1 MSDNLAMAELLLPDV
16 TQAPEDIAAK
26 YPWRKLDKK
35 AKVTRFAPSP
45 TGFLHIGGLF
55 AALVNARAAGEN
67 GVFFLRIEDTDK
79 KREVEDGVTGI
90 IAGLS
95 NFGIHFT
102 EGMTGPD
109 TWSGDYG
116 PYLQS
121 ARRDIYR
128 VYAKKLVQ
136 EGLAYPC
143 FCTAEELDELRKR
156 QETEKVNPGYYGK
169 WAVHRDISYEQAKQ
183 YIDEGKPF
191 VLRLRSPGS
200 PDRRVSFKDAVKGKI
215 EMPENEQ
222 DIVLLKADG
231 VPTYHFAHVVDDHLM
246 GTTHVIRGDE
256 WISSAPI
263 HLQLFSLLGWKPPI
277 YAHIAPIMKE
287 ENGGKRKLSKRK
299 DPEAN
304 VEYYREIGYPMESVI
319 EYLLTIANSNY
330 EDWRRMNPGMDNR
343 EFPFAL
349 NKMSQSGA
357 LFDLHKLADVSKN
370 TISVQS
376 AEWVYERA
384 VEWAG
389 DFDPQLH
396 ELLTRDPAR
405 STAIFAIDRTPVKP
419 RKDIAKWSDVRDY
432 VSYFF
437 DETYENNEPMPENVA
452 KEDIV
457 KALKAYA
464 ESYDET
470 LDKNDWFAA
479 MKALCPSLG
488 FASEVKEY
496 KKNPDSYR
504 GHVGD
509 LSGFVRIAVTGRRN
523 TPDLHAIMQLL
534 GRECVLKRLHET
546 ISKLEGN

>member
-16 TQAPEDIAAK
+16 TQTPEQIAAQ
-26 YPWRKLDKK
+26 YSWRQLGKK

-55 AALVNARAAGEN
+55 AALVNARAAGED

-95 NFGIHFT
+95 NFGVTFT

-128 VYAKKLVQ
+128 VYAKKLVL

-156 QETEKVNPGYYGK
+156 QEAEKQNPGYYGK

-183 YIDEGKPF
+183 YIDEGRPF

-263 HLQLFSLLGWKPPI
+263 HLQLFSLLGWKPPV

-330 EDWRRMNPGMDNR
+330 EDWRRMNPGVDNR

-376 AEWVYERA
+376 AGWVYERA
-384 VEWAG
+384 AAWAK
-389 DFDPQLH
+389 DFDPELYV
-396 ELLTRDPAR
+396 LLTRDPAY
-405 STAIFAIDRTPVKP
+405 STAMFAIDRTPVKP

-437 DETYENNEPMPENVA
+437 DKTYENHEPMPENVA

-464 ESYDET
+464 QSYDET
-470 LDKNDWFAA
+470 LDKDGWFAA
-479 MKALCPSLG
+479 MKELCPSLG
-488 FASEVKEY
+488 FASEVKAY
-496 KKNPDSYR
+496 KKDPDSYR

-534 GRECVLKRLHET
+534 GKERVLSRLNDT
-546 ISKLEGN
+546 ILKLEGN